1 MGRDFFCSGT
11 ATNKNSLK
19 ELLEAIS
26 KYGGTA
32 RNILNK
38 SPEQAENEIRT
49 DINNSTDFRSLF
61 PTSHDFP
68 EKTSRALITIN
79 PKVDDAGVLNRGGYQ
94 GKIASPYILNLLLNS
109 NLRTA

>member
-1 MGRDFFCSGT
+1 MVMGRDFFCSGT

-49 DINNSTDFRSLF
+49 DINNSTDF
-61 PTSHDFP
+61 PTIFVHSFRP
-68 EKTSRALITIN
+68 RTISQ
-79 PKVDDAGVLNRGGYQ
+79 KKRVVH
-94 GKIASPYILNLLLNS
+94 
-109 NLRTA
+109 